1 MIKRDYVNVGSA
13 GRPQY
18 IHFRRA
24 GTGPA
29 LVMLHASPMSS
40 AALLPFIEVA
50 AQFVTVIAPDTPGY
64 GWSDPLV
71 ESTGN
76 LEGYVTA
83 LNTFVERLGLDGF
96 GLYGSATGA
105 QIAIEYSKAYAGKVS
120 YLILDNAAHFTD
132 EERERI
138 VSGYFPDL
146 TPDQMGSHLIKTW
159 SAARNQ
165 GLFFPWHETT
175 SAARLPGG
183 GVNADFAQMIAL
195 EYLQAGKDYDLA
207 YRAAFANE
215 KMERMQPITIPTIII
230 RWEGSILKPYTDRF
244 DSVEW
249 PDNFTMLHCGPTREQ
264 RTQAFKS
271 IFTERMCHGEGETC
285 NVKVQA
291 EAGIAPT
298 TGVAMKG
305 FSDVDAGRCHYLS
318 AGDEQLPALLLLH
331 DIGSSHRSLTALIA
345 SLSEKYRVFAPDLPG
360 HGLSY
365 RPEEGK
371 RGIGDMADVLVEL
384 ASSLRWRRILSIKGS
399 AAIAVELAARL
410 APSVEE
416 LKLINPIDYSA
427 LKDEWETDKL
437 CPNFNINAEGT
448 HFLQTWYMLCD
459 RQLFW
464 PWYATD
470 PGHALRGEANLDAD
484 YLTERFKEFWQAQPL
499 LDELWE
505 QVLNYPLGERLSKL
519 QCSVDVDMIETDPL
533 TGVGRRSLNTQRFLR
548 PGNDRM

>member
-18 IHFRRA
+18 IHFHRA

-76 LEGYVTA
+76 LEGYITA

-165 GLFFPWHETT
+165 GLFFP
-175 SAARLPGG
+175 
-183 GVNADFAQMIAL
+183 
-195 EYLQAGKDYDLA
+195 
-207 YRAAFANE
+207 
-215 KMERMQPITIPTIII
+215 
-230 RWEGSILKPYTDRF
+230 
-244 DSVEW
+244 
-249 PDNFTMLHCGPTREQ
+249 
-264 RTQAFKS
+264 
-271 IFTERMCHGEGETC
+271 
-285 NVKVQA
+285 
-291 EAGIAPT
+291 
-298 TGVAMKG
+298 
-305 FSDVDAGRCHYLS
+305 
-318 AGDEQLPALLLLH
+318 
-331 DIGSSHRSLTALIA
+331 
-345 SLSEKYRVFAPDLPG
+345 
-360 HGLSY
+360 
-365 RPEEGK
+365 
-371 RGIGDMADVLVEL
+371 
-384 ASSLRWRRILSIKGS
+384 
-399 AAIAVELAARL
+399 
-410 APSVEE
+410 
-416 LKLINPIDYSA
+416 
-427 LKDEWETDKL
+427 
-437 CPNFNINAEGT
+437 
-448 HFLQTWYMLCD
+448 
-459 RQLFW
+459 
-464 PWYATD
+464 
-470 PGHALRGEANLDAD
+470 
-484 YLTERFKEFWQAQPL
+484 L

-519 QCSVDVDMIETDPL
+519 QCSVDVNMIETDPL